1 MKKYFPCQKGWLIR
15 YRNLKILQGRRKG
28 SKNKLLF
35 ETIPFAKY
43 ATENWGFCVKYIWQK
58 SLENHCKLAVDKKM
72 VGAKRNFGSLDLT
85 NGVRRQTFRS
95 KDIEKRNDNLN
106 HKRLHDLTQFLSS
119 HDKNLSYH
127 LKAFHRHPI

>member
-1 MKKYFPCQKGWLIR
+1 MKQFLLLNTPRKIEVFALSTFGKNPWKTTASLRLI
-15 YRNLKILQGRRKG
+15 
-28 SKNKLLF
+28 
-35 ETIPFAKY
+35 
-43 ATENWGFCVKYIWQK
+43 
-58 SLENHCKLAVDKKM
+58 KKM

-95 KDIEKRNDNLN
+95 KDIERNDNLN